1 MSTIGKINEK
11 MTQYRWT
18 ICTLLFFAT
27 TINYLDRQ
35 VLSLL
40 QPILA
45 DEFHWTD
52 SDYGTI
58 TAIFSLAYAV
68 SMLFAGRFVDKL
80 GTRKGYAWAIAV
92 WSVAAMLHALCG
104 LATEWWTGIPDAA
117 GLTNASGEIVATISL
132 VSVAMFV
139 IARIL
144 LAFGESANFPA
155 AIKATAEYFP
165 KRDRAF
171 ATGVFNSG
179 ANVGAILAPMT
190 VPFMPSVT

>member
-92 WSVAAMLHALCG
+92 WPV
-104 LATEWWTGIPDAA
+104 P
-117 GLTNASGEIVATISL
+117 
-132 VSVAMFV
+132 
-139 IARIL
+139 ARL
-144 LAFGESANFPA
+144 SA
-155 AIKATAEYFP
+155 
-165 KRDRAF
+165 
-171 ATGVFNSG
+171 
-179 ANVGAILAPMT
+179 
-190 VPFMPSVT
+190 VP